1 MDKVIHKWADAPD
14 WQRISA
20 IKGVEMIVA
29 NPATTPE
36 QSHEGWLAEKS
47 VTGWKYGP
55 VFRDLIFGNYTLDS
69 LGSKGE

>member
-55 VFRDLIFGNYTLDS
+55 VFRDLIF
-69 LGSKGE
+69 